1 MNFERVAPGAT
12 VVLLAGCLLVTVQA
26 HHRHDTQRVGFDRS

>member
-1 MNFERVAPGAT
+1 MNFERTALGAT

-26 HHRHDTQRVGFDRS
+26 RHRGDMQRVGFDRS